1 MGLKNAARD
10 KTGNAYLSLPKI
22 NLFLGSGGE
31 FIMTLLYKE
40 EKIIKL
46 KKILSATFAALVR
59 GNQSARIPRQ
69 MI

>member
-1 MGLKNAARD
+1 
-10 KTGNAYLSLPKI
+10 
-22 NLFLGSGGE
+22 
-31 FIMTLLYKE
+31 MTIIYKE